1 MQCMSL
7 LHTSIISHID
17 IHSKANNCGYLSLII
32 ALLYSH
38 LSILLWF
45 GAPILFFN
53 FPIIIFVL
61 LQYTQD
67 NPRVRRVHYC

>member
-1 MQCMSL
+1 MQCMCL
-7 LHTSIISHID
+7 LHTSITSHTD

-32 ALLYSH
+32 ALLYSR

-45 GAPILFFN
+45 GARILFFN

-67 NPRVRRVHYC
+67 SPRVRRVHYC